1 MSVGDQYTKCIEFFT
16 STVTDD
22 RKNFMSD
29 RHLLDPV
36 RIKLHYPF
44 YAYGWVETC
53 DAFTN
58 GHASTSVYPYLKSCE
73 YSEKIV
79 KESTELFDLK
89 LQEVVLENINLK
101 CEIDELKEN
110 QTNKFI
116 VVEKEI
122 DELKSLL
129 VNSLDELNQLK
140 EHNKSLSSRVSELES
155 LFEKQEI
162 PNLIDF

>member
-16 STVTDD
+16 ATITDD
-22 RKNFMSD
+22 RKNFMAD

-53 DAFTN
+53 DAFRN
-58 GHASTSVYPYLKSCE
+58 GSSTSAYPYLKSCE

-79 KESTELFDLK
+79 KESTEIFDLK
-89 LQEVVLENINLK
+89 LQDIVLENENLK

-129 VNSLDELNQLK
+129 YSSLDEINQLK

-155 LFEKQEI
+155 LFEKREI
-162 PNLIDF
+162 PDLINF